1 MSSLTTLQQKM
12 RTYLTEFLGT
22 FFLVLS
28 IGLVVGSGV
37 GAFANIAI
45 GSVLMVMVYMGMH
58 ISGAHYNPAVT
69 LAVFIRGKIELKE
82 AGIYWLAQILA
93 AFAAAPLV
101 GMLVQ
106 DADYTFLIEKAPS
119 ATLEQALAI
128 EVLFSFVW
136 ALVVLHV
143 STAKGTEG
151 NSFYGLAIGFAV
163 MVGLFAGGPIS
174 GGAFNPV
181 TALGPN
187 TVNVEFTDLW
197 LYIVGPLL
205 GGTLAGFT
213 FNFQHEEK

>member
-1 MSSLTTLQQKM
+1 MSSLKALQEKL
-12 RTYLTEFLGT
+12 RKYVTEFLGT
-22 FFLVLS
+22 FFLVLT
-28 IGLVVGSGV
+28 IGLVTGSGV
-37 GAFANIAI
+37 GAFTNIAI
-45 GSVLMVMVYMGMH
+45 GSVLMVMIYMGGH

-69 LAVFIRGKIELKE
+69 LAVFIRRKIDLKE

-128 EVLFSFVW
+128 EVLFTFVW

-163 MVGLFAGGPIS
+163 MAGLFAGGPIS

-187 TVNVEFTDLW
+187 VVNVEFSHLW
-197 LYIVGPLL
+197 IYILGPLL
-205 GGTLAGFT
+205 GGALAGFM
-213 FNFQHEEK
+213 FNFQDKEK